1 MVVLQQE
8 VCGGDFSYKSSHLL
22 ELCRTVALLSSPSP
36 FQVCRSLLLS
46 ACVPPFPLPAAVVGG
61 LTQGEPFVEKLGGNL
76 LDLPRG
82 RLQQFSA
89 HWKMAARVWRDIRRS
104 AGEPNVWSRGLFLRF
119 RILRNTSDPSL
130 CDFSMSCLAL
140 RTALS
145 ASPFD
150 WGNSGLLV
158 V

>member
-1 MVVLQQE
+1 MVAQCVVPAFVVGENCHCRCLHADHLSPPS
-8 VCGGDFSYKSSHLL
+8 GRNGLL
-22 ELCRTVALLSSPSP
+22 ELSKQRFRV
-36 FQVCRSLLLS
+36 SLLLS
-46 ACVPPFPLPAAVVGG
+46 SWAVTGLTFLVVGSSSLE
-61 LTQGEPFVEKLGGNL
+61 LTG
-76 LDLPRG
+76 
-82 RLQQFSA
+82 
-89 HWKMAARVWRDIRRS
+89 MAARVWRDIRRS

-150 WGNSGLLV
+150 W
-158 V
+158 